1 MPNNRLETIGN
12 SMYHLLK
19 IEEKLNFA
27 HTVYL
32 WLNILTVYRLFP

>member
-1 MPNNRLETIGN
+1 
-12 SMYHLLK
+12 MYHLRQ
-19 IEEKLNFA
+19 IEEKSHSA